1 MWKTLKKMRILKKVS
16 TLSLKIYRVMTKV
29 VTEIFPVKKD
39 SKNVFD
45 KTELNLHVDPYSEP
59 Q

>member
-1 MWKTLKKMRILKKVS
+1 
-16 TLSLKIYRVMTKV
+16 MTKV